1 MTKDKEKR
9 KQMSEVRRKKKRI
22 EKVKKA
28 DVLLK
33 KLEKRAVTRRATMTM
48 GIRRVFAV
56 MIDWYLASVL
66 AGIPVMLI
74 YSIESGE
81 ATAASSLSAMSLKW
95 GMIAGVLAI
104 IAASTYYVCIPS
116 FVYKGQTIGKKILG
130 IKIINL
136 DNSEVNLKN
145 MLRREIIGVA
155 IMEGGIVCTSEYIR
169 QMIEIV
175 SNYKVYSILG
185 ILGSVVTVIS
195 IIVLLATKEKR
206 MIHDFIGKT
215 KVVEVPRNKS
225 VAV

>member
-9 KQMSEVRRKKKRI
+9 KQMNEVRRKKKRI

-28 DVLLK
+28 DVLLN
-33 KLEKRAVTRRATMTM
+33 KLEKKAVIRKANMIM
-48 GIRRVFAV
+48 GIRRACAV

-66 AGIPVMLI
+66 AGIPVMFI

-81 ATAASSLSAMSLKW
+81 ATTASSLSSMSLKW
-95 GMIAGVLAI
+95 GLIAGVLAI
-104 IAASTYYVCIPS
+104 IAASIYYIYIPT
-116 FVYKGQTIGKKILG
+116 FVYKGQTPGKKLLG
-130 IKIINL
+130 VKIINL
-136 DNSEVNLKN
+136 DNSEVNLKT

-155 IMEGGIVCTSEYIR
+155 IIEGGIVCTSEYIR
-169 QMIEIV
+169 QMIELG

-195 IIVLLATKEKR
+195 IIVLLVTKEKR
-206 MIHDFIGKT
+206 MIHDFIGRT
-215 KVVEVPRNKS
+215 KVVEVSRNKS